1 MYVTERAHT
10 DHTHGAHC
18 LMQMPACAQN
28 ASNRT
33 STADTADCNSLAT
46 CQPSCGPYVSPPV
59 ESPACAR
66 SATAG
71 ASTSTY
77 HSGLYASI
85 DRGGHATAA
94 CCRPATTTTH
104 RLMAA
109 VTVRCAHLGAR
120 LPLQLGWP
128 GAVPSSRLPSAPLRL
143 AALRPSSSPRSPP
156 PLHPPTSRLRPLSAS
171 PPLRLAALRL
181 SASQPAP
188 LRLAGTLPSIASF
201 WRLAFLGRWVSWL
214 THNFTFRAEGRLG
227 WYEEMTGKCE
237 VFSCYECFS
246 LNSGDME

>member
-46 CQPSCGPYVSPPV
+46 CQPSRRPYVSPPV
-59 ESPACAR
+59 ESLACAR

-94 CCRPATTTTH
+94 CCRPATTTPPTALWQPSLFAARTSEHECRCSLAGQAPSLRAACH
-104 RLMAA
+104 RRLFALLPS
-109 VTVRCAHLGAR
+109 V
-120 LPLQLGWP
+120 LPLRP
-128 GAVPSSRLPSAPLRL
+128 
-143 AALRPSSSPRSPP
+143 AALRLSASPP
-156 PLHPPTSRLRPLSAS
+156 SDLSPLRPLSAS
-171 PPLRLAALRL
+171 LPLRLAALRL

-188 LRLAGTLPSIASF
+188 LRLAGALPSIASF
-201 WRLAFLGRWVSWL
+201 WSLAFFGTLGFVVG
-214 THNFTFRAEGRLG
+214 A
-227 WYEEMTGKCE
+227 
-237 VFSCYECFS
+237 
-246 LNSGDME
+246 